1 MSIADL
7 AEGMSGMSG
16 MSLCLFQNRDLR
28 LPLRPHRDFFPVA
41 WYEFGARITAGAW
54 REPFNFRNGR

>member
-7 AEGMSGMSG
+7 AEGMSG

-28 LPLRPHRDFFPVA
+28 LPLRPLRDFFPVA